1 MQEKQEKDKMGR
13 IELIIGCMY
22 SGKTTEMIRKIN
34 MYKTLNKPMVIYTHS
49 MDTRYAESGKIS
61 THDKTIVQA
70 IPKTNLSDIF
80 DTMSYQ
86 TAEIVFIEEAQF
98 FPDLFDT
105 VIRAANEHKKT
116 VIVSGLDGDYL
127 LQPFEQIIRL
137 IPHAESVIKQNALC
151 RKCGDGTLASFSKRI
166 VPSIERQLVGSNGVY
181 EAVCRRHYE

>member
-1 MQEKQEKDKMGR
+1 MQKMGR
-13 IELIIGCMY
+13 IELILGCMY

-34 MYKTLNKPMVIYTHS
+34 MYKTLGKQMVIYTHS

-70 IPKTNLSDIF
+70 IAKTNLSDIF

-105 VIRAANEHKKT
+105 VVRAANEHKKT

-151 RKCGDGTLASFSKRI
+151 RKCGDGTPASFSKRI
-166 VPSIERQLVGSNGVY
+166 VPSVERQLVGSNGVY